1 MSDQDPNALQQ
12 GGNAPSD
19 ETSQKPKTIFVK
31 STLKMNEDG
40 SSKVALWEK
49 DARHPG
55 GEAYI
60 AGDKPVEVGETAQV
74 SKLLRDGVI
83 VKASAPQS
91 PPPPANSKTK

>member
-1 MSDQDPNALQQ
+1 MSDQDPNAPQ
-12 GGNAPSD
+12 GDNSLTNEAA
-19 ETSQKPKTIFVK
+19 QKPKTIIVK
-31 STLKMNEDG
+31 STLKINEDG

-83 VKASAPQS
+83 VKASAPQ
-91 PPPPANSKTK
+91 PLQPPANSKTK